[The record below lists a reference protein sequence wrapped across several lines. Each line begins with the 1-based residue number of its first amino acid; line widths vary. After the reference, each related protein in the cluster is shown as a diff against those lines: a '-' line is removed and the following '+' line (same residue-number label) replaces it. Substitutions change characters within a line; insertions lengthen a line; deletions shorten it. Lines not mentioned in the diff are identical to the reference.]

1 MICCPLRWR
10 GATGFDA
17 AQTMI
22 SDWNAAILH
31 VAVNV
36 LIASSV
42 VPTQVRREL
51 YRALGFTIRG
61 ATLSPHLT
69 FKSNRVDIGN
79 RVYINEGCTFDNL
92 ERVTIGDGVHVGPDV
107 LFGTSSHKIGTST
120 TRAGTLFLAPL
131 VVSSGCWIGAR
142 AILLPGV
149 TVGEGCVIGAG
160 AVVTKDC
167 LPNGLYAGIPARRIR
182 DLP

>member
-1 MICCPLRWR
+1 MINEWK
-10 GATGFDA
+10 
-17 AQTMI
+17 
-22 SDWNAAILH
+22 AAIFH
-31 VAVNV
+31 IAVNV

-42 VPTQVRREL
+42 VPSHMRREL

-61 ATLSPHLT
+61 ATLSAHLT
-69 FKSNRVDIGN
+69 FKSNRIDIGN
-79 RVYINEGCTFDNL
+79 RVYINEGCIFDNL
-92 ERVTIGDGVHVGPDV
+92 ERVTIGDGVHVGPEV
-107 LFGTSSHKIGTST
+107 LFGTSSHKIGNST

-149 TVGEGCVIGAG
+149 TIGEGCVIGAG

-167 LPNGLYAGIPARRIR
+167 LPNGLYAGTPARRIR
-182 DLP
+182 ELP